1 MVYFRPA
8 LDGKMEGD
16 GNAKLMIYTLER
28 AIRLMPRGTWQ
39 YTIVID
45 CKGKIPP
52 GFAVHRKALF
62 YVDCCCAFPWRFAFG
77 FGLPFVACTP
87 RCANVLSLL
96 T

>member
-52 GFAVHRKALF
+52 GWLR
-62 YVDCCCAFPWRFAFG
+62 
-77 FGLPFVACTP
+77 
-87 RCANVLSLL
+87 
-96 T
+96 

>member
-45 CKGKIPP
+45 CKGKKHIIV
-52 GFAVHRKALF
+52 FREKHS
-62 YVDCCCAFPWRFAFG
+62 YM
-77 FGLPFVACTP
+77 
-87 RCANVLSLL
+87 
-96 T
+96 